1 MTFGDALRKSIVSD
15 PDQFDRVEIL
25 RKTHEPLVQA
35 TRKVLNAFKPK
46 SGN

>member
-1 MTFGDALRKSIVSD
+1 MTFGEALRKSVVSH

-35 TRKVLNAFKPK
+35 TRKVLSAFKLE
-46 SGN
+46 SE